1 MVFLKKSTFSSSVLL
16 SKESKKETFFDILDS
31 KECFLDLKSE
41 VLKNSKKSAFCK
53 RVSLWFLSKNR
64 PFSYMFFLGKK
75 AKNKHFLI
83 LWIENKAF
91 WTSKV
96 KFSQSRKKATF
107 CKGVSSWF
115 LTKNRRFSYMF
126 FMSKKSQK
134 ETYFHILGSKECFLD
149 LKSEVLAMSINRYFA
164 KGLVHGF
171 CQKIDLFLIFL
182 FWKKSQ
188 KEAFSDILDSKEYF
202 LDLKSEVL
210 AK

>member
-96 KFSQSRKKATF
+96 KFSLSRKKATF

-126 FMSKKSQK
+126 FFWAKKARK
-134 ETYFHILGSKECFLD
+134 KHIFT
-149 LKSEVLAMSINRYFA
+149 
-164 KGLVHGF
+164 
-171 CQKIDLFLIFL
+171 
-182 FWKKSQ
+182 FWVVKN
-188 KEAFSDILDSKEYF
+188 AF
-202 LDLKSEVL
+202 
-210 AK
+210 

>member
-1 MVFLKKSTFSSSVLL
+1 MVFLKKPTFSSSVLL

-75 AKNKHFLI
+75 AKNKHFLV

-115 LTKNRRFSYMF
+115 LTKKSTFFLYVFYEQKKPERNIFSY
-126 FMSKKSQK
+126 S
-134 ETYFHILGSKECFLD
+134 G
-149 LKSEVLAMSINRYFA
+149 
-164 KGLVHGF
+164 
-171 CQKIDLFLIFL
+171 
-182 FWKKSQ
+182 
-188 KEAFSDILDSKEYF
+188 
-202 LDLKSEVL
+202 
-210 AK
+210 